1 MIYRKYLLL
10 CILIIL
16 FREDTG
22 ETFSAY
28 QDIRTQ
34 NMEFSQYH
42 EISQNDDYRL
52 PVSIKPIS
60 YEIILVPKLQENF
73 TFEGFV
79 KITAVVQ
86 NETDKITL
94 HKGNIQIVNQ
104 SVLLENKTVN
114 IEHVIYDKN
123 TEKYTLIVSETLKK
137 GSQILI
143 TFDYNGILNDNMIGF
158 YRSSYFDKDNQ
169 IKWLAATQF
178 SKTYARYAFP
188 CFDEP
193 SFKAKFT
200 IRISRDQKYKCVSNM
215 PLNKTEKLK
224 DQFWDTFQESIP
236 MSTYLVAF
244 VISEFSFVN
253 QDKFQVWSRTSVIDQ
268 TNYALKIGTTALE
281 LLGNMFQQ
289 KYYLPKMDM
298 IAVPDFGTTQTGAME
313 NLGLV
318 TYREPKMLYDE
329 KESSVLAQQ
338 SVASVIIHELTHM
351 WFGNLV
357 TPEWWSYLWLSEAF
371 ARYFEYFGTAEV
383 EKSWNMKEQFV
394 VEQHES
400 ALIADG
406 LDSSQSM
413 TREVSNQSQL
423 EGIADP
429 VTYAKAASIVRM
441 MSLMFGTN
449 VFELALRDYLHNN
462 KEEGLGHPDALW
474 EAIENRIHL
483 QQLITQPAAV
493 KTIMDTWTTQAGY
506 PVVSVNIDDKGVLHI
521 TQQRFLLR
529 NLSKTSTN
537 VTWWVPLT
545 WATQTEP
552 NFNNTLTKDWLSIEK
567 DTIDLKIDPKEWVI
581 FNVQSSGFYRVNY
594 NYDGWQR
601 IFNVLNSD
609 KFNDI
614 HVLNRAGI
622 IDDLLNLGRAGLQDY
637 ETVLNGLMYL
647 KQETNYLPFKAALNG
662 LDYLNKRFAGHEEH
676 SLFKEYV
683 LSLLH
688 DNRKKLG
695 YEDSANDDRLTIL
708 LRREINNWAC
718 NLDDNECIT
727 VYMQKFKQWKT
738 NTSISIKPN
747 ERSTAYCVAARYG
760 THEDWEFLWKQYLNS
775 NYVTDQ
781 TVIINALGCSLN
793 ITILEKYLGYAIS
806 DYANNRIRKQDSTNV
821 FAAVYNSGLTGAE
834 YILEFVEKHYKE
846 MEKYYGGQSTI
857 VTILDGASQHF
868 STPRLVE
875 KFQNL
880 INKTEFAPIFESLE
894 SSLKIARYELEWY
907 KSASVSII
915 RWLRVQ
921 EGRKYRQQI

>member
-22 ETFSAY
+22 ETFSAE
-28 QDIRTQ
+28 DIRIQ
-34 NMEFSQYH
+34 NMEFSQSH

-52 PVSIKPIS
+52 PISIKPIS
-60 YEIILVPKLQENF
+60 YEIILVPKLKENF

-79 KITAVVQ
+79 KITAAVK

-114 IEHVIYDKN
+114 IEHVIHDKN

-137 GSQILI
+137 ESQILI
-143 TFDYNGILNDNMIGF
+143 AFDYNGILNDNMIGF
-158 YRSSYFDKDNQ
+158 YRSSYFDKDDQ

-178 SKTYARYAFP
+178 SKTYARHAFP

-215 PLNKTEKLK
+215 PLINTEKLK
-224 DQFWDTFQESIP
+224 DQFWDTFQESVP

-253 QDKFQVWSRTSVIDQ
+253 QDKFQVWSRPSVIDQ

-289 KYYLPKMDM
+289 KYHLPKIDM
-298 IAVPDFGTTQTGAME
+298 IAVPDFGATQTGAME
-313 NLGLV
+313 NWGLV

-338 SVASVIIHELTHM
+338 SVASVIVHELTHM

-406 LDSSQSM
+406 FDSSQSM

-423 EGIADP
+423 EGIGDP

-441 MSLMFGTN
+441 MSFMFGTN
-449 VFELALRDYLHNN
+449 VFELALRDYIHNN

-474 EAIENRIHL
+474 EAIENRTHL
-483 QQLITQPAAV
+483 QQLITQSITV

-529 NLSKTSTN
+529 NLNKTSTN

-552 NFNNTLTKDWLSIEK
+552 NFNNTLAKVWLSTEK

-609 KFNDI
+609 KFNEI

-622 IDDLLNLGRAGLQDY
+622 VDDLLNLGRAGLQNY

-662 LDYLNKRFAGHEEH
+662 LDYLNKRFAGYEEH

-688 DNRKKLG
+688 DKRKKLG

-708 LRREINNWAC
+708 LRREIINWAC
-718 NLDDNECIT
+718 NLDDDECIT
-727 VYMQKFKQWKT
+727 VYMKKFKQWKT
-738 NTSISIKPN
+738 NTTIPIKPN
-747 ERSTAYCVAARYG
+747 ERTTAYCVAARYG

-781 TVIINALGCSLN
+781 TVIMNALGCSLN
-793 ITILEKYLGYAIS
+793 TTILEKYLGYAIS

-857 VTILDGASQHF
+857 ATILDGASQHF

-921 EGRKYRQQI
+921 EGKKYRQRI